1 MKIIEIV
8 KEAPTFAERNPV
20 IAGRT
25 SIEQKY
31 FSKIPGGQ
39 ILLTFFQFL
48 GVVYFINDF
57 IKQKDKLN
65 NDFNQFKKSNGDVP
79 KNNMFSGSASI
90 QEAQTKYY
98 EQMEQ
103 LVGKVAASVVL
114 AWSRGGF
121 RKILGGVQILLRFIP
136 VVGWIP
142 ATIVGIF
149 KYVLTLS
156 PALTLLWFEKSNDFL
171 TQFVKKI
178 LYSLVGWPAT
188 EGWNTIVSLGADAL
202 KAVGIDKIFGKSVD
216 QTKKDLTIPTDPNG
230 LHGLLYG
237 ANGTF
242 DSPKGIRV
250 GDEIATDKDGYLTIE
265 PQFYYLPSVKN
276 TVSLDIAN
284 GKGNPLDKIPKRP
297 GAIYPVW
304 TGYNDQFNTPDG
316 FIAQW
321 EKFKGK
327 K

>member
-1 MKIIEIV
+1 MKVIEIV
-8 KEAPTFAERNPV
+8 ERARSKNPV
-20 IAGRT
+20 LSG
-25 SIEQKY
+25 SMSLEQKY
-31 FSKIPGGQ
+31 FAKIPGGP

-65 NDFNQFKKSNGDVP
+65 NDFNQFKQSNGAVP
-79 KNNMFSGSASI
+79 TTNTFSGSTSV
-90 QEAQTKYY
+90 QDAQTKYY

-103 LVGKVAASVVL
+103 LVGKVAVSVVL

-142 ATIVGIF
+142 ATIVGIL

-171 TQFVKKI
+171 TQFIKKI
-178 LYSLVGWPAT
+178 LYSLVGWPVT
-188 EGWNTIVSLGADAL
+188 EGWNTIVSLGTDAL
-202 KAVGIDKIFGKSVD
+202 KSAGVTSIGGKPIDQVKNK
-216 QTKKDLTIPTDPNG
+216 LTIPTDPNSNHNILSG
-230 LHGLLYG
+230 D
-237 ANGTF
+237 
-242 DSPKGIRV
+242 DSKAIKV
-250 GDEIATDKDGYLTIE
+250 GGVVATDKDGYLTVN
-265 PQFYYLPSVKN
+265 PQFYYMPSVKN
-276 TVSLDIAN
+276 AISIAISD
-284 GKGNPLDKIPKRP
+284 GKSNPIDKIPKRP
-297 GAIYPVW
+297 GAIYPKW

-327 K
+327 A